1 MDKED
6 KVLRGQKKEGEAFPD
21 FEFDQLM
28 DEDAEKESNAFASEG
43 EVIELTDII
52 EKGDKERG
60 VEDSGLD
67 DFELLL
73 DEDRP
78 VEERKPI
85 ERRDKGMDFEDSGL
99 DDLERLLEDKP
110 VEERQV
116 TQDSI
121 GISQERIEA
130 IITRVVEDVVERV
143 ARETMAR
150 VADKVIKEAIEELR
164 ESLELP
170 QE

>member
-60 VEDSGLD
+60 V
-67 DFELLL
+67 
-73 DEDRP
+73 
-78 VEERKPI
+78 
-85 ERRDKGMDFEDSGL
+85 EDSGL